1 MKLRDYQENVII
13 QCRKEFS
20 LGHKNLLVVAP
31 VGAGKTIIAAFMMKS
46 AKEKNLTVWFVV
58 HKRELILQAHKAIK
72 SVGLSAGIVSS
83 GFALSPKEQIQVV
96 GIASLKSRRNKL
108 KTPDIIIYDEC
119 FVSGTMVSGKKI
131 EDISIGDF
139 VDCFDNDLNLQ
150 SRKVISVFKK
160 NAPPILYKIH
170 IGNQSLVCTGDHP
183 IYTKNGWTLAKD
195 LRCGD
200 ECYSLRNMRN
210 NKKNEGLS
218 AVLRLLLQNY
228 TCKKKRR
235 NSARKNDNKQP
246 NEIKSYKR
254 EDVSNT
260 KENRTQTKRARRQWK
275 RLFGASRNAFDGSWR
290 RLIWRV
296 YFAAWS
302 WVSIFWLSKSLQA
315 GHCEQKQESLRGN
328 RRNIPHE
335 SKSKREG
342 FKKRNAFKKTRV
354 ESIEILERGS
364 DGEFEKMCRDGFVYN
379 LEVEELNTYTANSIA
394 VHNCHHLGAK
404 TWVNIHREF
413 SELGRYQIGLTATPW
428 RLDRVGLGRYF
439 SSMILA
445 PDISELIKMGNL
457 SKFKAYAREL
467 ADPSG
472 VKTTM
477 GDYDLKEFEK
487 TLGQTFTSDV
497 ITEYKRH
504 LYNKRAVLFASSVEQ
519 AIRFANEFNA
529 QGIPAAYIDGEMENI
544 DRDKIVKQ
552 LETGEIKVL
561 TNYAIVTEGFDVPAI
576 EGVIFT
582 RPTMSLSLYIQMA
595 GRALRPH
602 ADKSHAIILDH
613 VGNILKHGLI
623 DDKREWQL
631 TDRVKKSKDK
641 QKEISIKTCKKCF
654 AANRSF
660 NRYCDNCGDMFE
672 IKAAKEIEVDD
683 SSLVEVDRMKLQK
696 ARKREQAEAKTL
708 EELIELAKKRKYKN
722 PTFWAQ
728 TIMKSRRHR

>member
-119 FVSGTMVSGKKI
+119 
-131 EDISIGDF
+131 
-139 VDCFDNDLNLQ
+139 
-150 SRKVISVFKK
+150 
-160 NAPPILYKIH
+160 
-170 IGNQSLVCTGDHP
+170 
-183 IYTKNGWTLAKD
+183 
-195 LRCGD
+195 
-200 ECYSLRNMRN
+200 
-210 NKKNEGLS
+210 
-218 AVLRLLLQNY
+218 
-228 TCKKKRR
+228 
-235 NSARKNDNKQP
+235 
-246 NEIKSYKR
+246 
-254 EDVSNT
+254 
-260 KENRTQTKRARRQWK
+260 
-275 RLFGASRNAFDGSWR
+275 
-290 RLIWRV
+290 
-296 YFAAWS
+296 
-302 WVSIFWLSKSLQA
+302 
-315 GHCEQKQESLRGN
+315 
-328 RRNIPHE
+328 
-335 SKSKREG
+335 
-342 FKKRNAFKKTRV
+342 
-354 ESIEILERGS
+354 
-364 DGEFEKMCRDGFVYN
+364 
-379 LEVEELNTYTANSIA
+379 
-394 VHNCHHLGAK
+394 HHLGAK

-467 ADPSG
+467 ADPSN

-529 QGIPAAYIDGEMENI
+529 QGIPAAYIDGEMDNI
-544 DRDKIVKQ
+544 DRDNIVKQ